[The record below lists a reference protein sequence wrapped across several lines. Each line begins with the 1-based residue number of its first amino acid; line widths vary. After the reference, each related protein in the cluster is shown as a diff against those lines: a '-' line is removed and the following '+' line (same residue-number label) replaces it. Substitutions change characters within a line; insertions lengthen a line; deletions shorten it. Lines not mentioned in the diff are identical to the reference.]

1 MKIAVFVV
9 AALLSVSGGVLAVA
23 GSPGPR
29 TSARPLQEGDSQRSD
44 TAVLAG
50 GCFWGVELTFE
61 HVRGVRSVTSGF
73 ARYAMPDGTAS
84 PVAVE
89 AVQIVYDPAH
99 VSYRQLLEVFY
110 RVAHDPTSR
119 DRQGPD
125 AGPEYRAIAYYQSPE
140 QQSAIA
146 SYVSEL
152 RGNGVFARPIV
163 TETQRLRRFVQAEP
177 FHQDYGA
184 RHPNEPYVVQN
195 DLPKLKTLRARYPAL
210 YQEERAP

>member
-1 MKIAVFVV
+1 VNAVVFVLIALVSLGSRMLPV
-9 AALLSVSGGVLAVA
+9 AASPAPQTPAPASTASD
-23 GSPGPR
+23 SPG
-29 TSARPLQEGDSQRSD
+29 TE

-89 AVQIVYDPAH
+89 AVQIVYDPAR

-110 RVAHDPTSR
+110 TIAHDPTSR

-125 AGPEYRAIAYYQSPE
+125 AGPEYRAIAYYQTHE
-140 QQSAIA
+140 QQTAIA
-146 SYVSEL
+146 SYVAEL
-152 RGNGVFARPIV
+152 RGSGGVTRPIV
-163 TETQRLRRFVQAEP
+163 TETQPLRRFVPAEP

-184 RHPNEPYVVQN
+184 RHPDAPYVVQN
-195 DLPKLKTLRARYPAL
+195 DLPKLKNLRTRYPAL